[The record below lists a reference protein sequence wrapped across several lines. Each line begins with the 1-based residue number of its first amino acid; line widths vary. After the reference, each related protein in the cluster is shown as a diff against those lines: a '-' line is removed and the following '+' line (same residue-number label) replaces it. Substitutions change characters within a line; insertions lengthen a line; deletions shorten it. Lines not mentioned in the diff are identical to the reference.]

1 MSETISFP
9 VMSKDEIAE
18 GVLATWFVK
27 TGERVK
33 ARQVIAEV
41 MVDKVSLD
49 VEAPIDGVVTL
60 LVAEESAVKQGTPI
74 ARID

>member
-1 MSETISFP
+1 
-9 VMSKDEIAE
+9 MSKDENAE

-33 ARQVIAEV
+33 AHQVIAEV

-49 VEAPIDGVVTL
+49 IEAPIDGIVTL
-60 LVAEESAVKQGTPI
+60 FVEEESSVRQGAPI